1 MRNVVIVSACRTP
14 IGAFGGVFRNESAL
28 SLTIP
33 VMQQLLK
40 RCGLEPEKIND
51 VIWGC
56 NYQKTY
62 LENNIAR
69 VAAVKA
75 GLPVSVPGITVH
87 RNCTSSL
94 SSVQLGF
101 YQILAGE
108 ADFIMAGGVDVM
120 SAASHSIDGMRWGRK
135 TGNWEIRDTMWD
147 SLTNLGIGP
156 PMGITAENLAV
167 KYGITRREQDE
178 LALLSQQRACAAI
191 DAGKFREEIVPIT
204 VKKRKET
211 ILVEQDE
218 YPKRDASMEG
228 LEKLKPSFKADGTV
242 TAGNASGINDGASG
256 VILADES
263 AVRALGLPILARV
276 VSTSTVGVDPDIM
289 GIGPVEASRRAL
301 KKAGLSLEQMDR
313 IEINEAFAAQ
323 YLACEKV
330 LGLDRSITNVNG
342 SGISLGHPVGA
353 TGTRIITSLVHELR
367 RENLQYGLV
376 GICAGGGMGTA
387 LVLENVREGGN

>member
-75 GLPVSVPGITVH
+75 GLSVSVPGITVH

-228 LEKLKPSFKADGTV
+228 LEKLKPSFQADGTV

-256 VILADES
+256 VILAEES
-263 AVRALGLPILARV
+263 AARALGLPILARV

-323 YLACEKV
+323 YLACEKA